1 MLGTRLP
8 MSWLLWKRKLMLWL
22 QPTQTRLGNCSKQ
35 GQTLHITGAYY
46 VDRDED
52 LLKEQHIDKETN
64 SIQTK
69 QKKKNRLIEN

>member
-8 MSWLLWKRKLMLWL
+8 MSWLLWKRKLILWL
-22 QPTQTRLGNCSKQ
+22 QATQTRLGNCSKQ
-35 GQTLHITGAYY
+35 GQALHITGAY

-69 QKKKNRLIEN
+69 QKKNRLIEN